1 VTAAPVPEQHVPEQH
16 VPEQH
21 VPEQHVPERH
31 LVRTDGP
38 PARSGRRIAL
48 AVFAGSV
55 AAAFTL
61 SACSSPATPAA
72 GGGGGGSAGS
82 SAAGPGGASPST
94 GSTAIPAQDVV
105 SGVQED
111 AKLHAELPA
120 SVRSSGTLILGTTIQ
135 PGTSGL
141 PHAGQVD
148 GKDVGLD
155 VDLRNAV
162 AKVLG
167 ISWNVQNGTFAT
179 IIPGVQ
185 NGKFQVGQD
194 NFGATREREQVV
206 DFATYLNDGQ
216 GFLGS
221 STVSASSISKITDA
235 CGYTI
240 GTSPGSTFQTLL
252 TSNAP
257 KCAAAGK
264 KPWTVQYF
272 SDNAPI
278 FLGLANG
285 KLDLYFGPTLS
296 LKYDAA
302 HHVAG
307 SKFLGQISST
317 AVGFVTAKGSPI
329 AKALIDAVNELIANG
344 DYAKIFDKWSVP
356 GTGITKSTLN
366 PAPTF

>member
-1 VTAAPVPEQHVPEQH
+1 
-16 VPEQH
+16 
-21 VPEQHVPERH
+21 
-31 LVRTDGP
+31 
-38 PARSGRRIAL
+38 
-48 AVFAGSV
+48 V

-61 SACSSPATPAA
+61 SACSSSA
-72 GGGGGGSAGS
+72 GPTAGGGGSAGS
-82 SAAGPGGASPST
+82 SAAGSSGASPST

-105 SGVQED
+105 SGVRED
-111 AKLHAELPA
+111 AKLHAELPS

-141 PHAGQVD
+141 PHAGQVN
-148 GKDVGLD
+148 GENVGLD

-167 ISWNVQNGTFAT
+167 VSWNVQNGTFAT

-185 NGKFQVGQD
+185 NGKYQVGQD
-194 NFGATREREQVV
+194 NFGATKEREQVV

-216 GFLGS
+216 GFLGA
-221 STVSASSISKITDA
+221 STVSVSSISKITDA
-235 CGYTI
+235 CGYSI

-252 TSNAP
+252 TSNAA

-272 SDNAPI
+272 SDSAPI

-296 LKYDAA
+296 LKYDAT
-302 HHVAG
+302 HVAG
-307 SKFLGQISST
+307 TKFLGQISST

-329 AKALIDAVNELIANG
+329 ARALIDAVNELIANG

-356 GTGITKSTLN
+356 GTGIAKSTLN